1 MNMPIYNIRIH
12 IIHIIC
18 IHPCIQ
24 NFEMTSV
31 FELTC
36 WICKTFI
43 LLSFCAL
50 GIPWP
55 CCRCFRSWMFW
66 RLWWRLSRC
75 DGAIVWKVLDSLDG
89 SNFRQLGDGWRSEML
104 RTSPGRH
111 SLSWNAMLRRA
122 KSVDPASWYEA
133 SWHWCHA
140 DSCGLTQVWP
150 GQRLKIYL
158 WQKVMAMQAATAV
171 ELKMSFK
178 TFHQV
183 SFLPVFRVPLTAGA
197 VGPAR
202 SVFFVTFSRR
212 WKPSHPSDPKRW
224 KRSQWSL
231 KTDYI

>member
-122 KSVDPASWYEA
+122 KALTQHLGTKHHDIDVMLI
-133 SWHWCHA
+133 HA
-140 DSCGLTQVWP
+140 DWLRCGP
-150 GQRLKIYL
+150 DSG
-158 WQKVMAMQAATAV
+158 
-171 ELKMSFK
+171 
-178 TFHQV
+178 
-183 SFLPVFRVPLTAGA
+183 
-197 VGPAR
+197 
-202 SVFFVTFSRR
+202 
-212 WKPSHPSDPKRW
+212 WKSTCGKRW
-224 KRSQWSL
+224 WPCRRQRR
-231 KTDYI
+231 